1 MSYPPAPLM
10 RLGVISACLL
20 GCAVLWA
27 TLPMPSAGQ
36 SSLPKIN
43 SKIGTLRGKIGRK
56 KGTEHVLASDI
67 ASYTRRINHLQVRIS
82 SLGRRETIIEAD
94 LARKRAELEEIQ
106 KQLRAERA
114 RLLRLRTR
122 LVVARKALAQRLVE
136 LYRSDQPDLVT
147 VVLQSDGFAELL
159 ERGEFMRRI
168 SDSDR
173 KIVLIVRAAKR
184 DSEAS
189 AARLGDLEKRQQ
201 TVTAAI
207 FRRREEVRQVRDAL
221 IGTRVGYA
229 HTRNDKA
236 HALVKVR
243 SERQNL
249 EGHLTALVSEQRKI
263 QAKLASVAQ
272 QAQGGSTRALPAGPI
287 KGGSGQL
294 IWPVNGPVTSPFC
307 ERRAWEACHPG
318 MDIGVPSGTP
328 VRAAAAGNVVLTQ
341 SAGASGGY
349 GNFMCIQHTASMST
363 CYAHLSSFSAS
374 GHVSQGQ
381 VIAISGCT
389 GRCYGPHLHFEVRIN
404 GAVTNPMNYL

>member
-1 MSYPPAPLM
+1 M
-10 RLGVISACLL
+10 RLGVLTAVILACVL
-20 GCAVLWA
+20 LWA
-27 TLPMPSAGQ
+27 GLPLPTSGQ
-36 SSLPKIN
+36 SLNSIQGKIEA
-43 SKIGTLRGKIGRK
+43 TRGKIGRK

-67 ASYTRRINHLQVRIS
+67 ASYTRRIDHLQVRIS
-82 SLGRRETIIEAD
+82 TLGRRQTILEAD
-94 LARKRAELEEIQ
+94 LSRKRAELEQIQ
-106 KQLRAERA
+106 AQLRAERA

-122 LVVARKALAQRLVE
+122 LVVSRRALAQRLVE

-147 VVLQSDGFAELL
+147 VVMKSDGFAELL
-159 ERGEFMRRI
+159 EQGEFLRRI
-168 SDSDR
+168 SDADR

-189 AARLGDLEKRQQ
+189 AQRLGDLERRQQ
-201 TVTAAI
+201 EVTAAI
-207 FRRREEVRQVRDAL
+207 FHRREEVRQGRDDL
-221 IGTRVGYA
+221 VGTRVGSA
-229 HTRNDKA
+229 STRADKQ

-243 SERQNL
+243 SERENL
-249 EGHLTALVSEQRKI
+249 EGHLTALVSAQRKI
-263 QAKLASVAQ
+263 QAKLAAVAQ
-272 QAQGGSTRALPAGPI
+272 QAQGGSTRALTAGPI
-287 KGGSGQL
+287 KAGSGQL
-294 IWPVNGPVTSPFC
+294 IWPVNGPITSPFC

-328 VRAAAAGNVVLTQ
+328 VRAAAAGRVVLTQ

-374 GHVSQGQ
+374 GSVSQGQ